1 MFMSVSIC
9 YNLITYKTLEWFTLT
24 LITTPTP
31 GLFLKFITFGT
42 NHFYSIEKLYK

>member
-1 MFMSVSIC
+1 MSVSIC

-31 GLFLKFITFGT
+31 SFIFTFITFGT
-42 NHFYSIEKLYK
+42 DNFYSIEKLYK